1 MSDMSRTQTP
11 AAFVG
16 ALCAT
21 IGLAVVYEAL
31 FALQVIHYPDGATS
45 GTHPQYETHILEIA
59 LIAMT
64 LASVVFLIAVF
75 WPRLRNPLISVKAL
89 WAIPAVTAALV
100 VARLFTFD
108 SYSAPHLVRAS
119 TENGDFLYWW
129 IPIGVMATAVIAL
142 LGRKHPRLAMLVI
155 ATVLF
160 VGAGTA
166 LIIAAFH

>member
-1 MSDMSRTQTP
+1 MDRHQTP
-11 AAFVG
+11 ATFVG

-21 IGLAVVYEAL
+21 IGLAAVYEAL

-45 GTHPQYETHILEIA
+45 GTHPQFETHILELA
-59 LIAMT
+59 VTAMA
-64 LASVVFLIAVF
+64 LASLVFLVAIF
-75 WPRLRNPLISVKAL
+75 SPRLRNPLIGVKAL

-108 SYSAPHLVRAS
+108 PYSAPTLVRAS

-129 IPIGVMATAVIAL
+129 IPIGVMATAAIAL
-142 LGRKHPRLAMLVI
+142 LGRKHPRLAMLAL
-155 ATVLF
+155 ATVLL

>member
-1 MSDMSRTQTP
+1 MHTRQTP

-21 IGLAVVYEAL
+21 IGLAAVYEAL
-31 FALQVIHYPDGATS
+31 FALQVIHYPAGATS

-59 LIAMT
+59 VTAMA
-64 LASVVFLIAVF
+64 LASVVFLVAVF
-75 WPRLRNPLISVKAL
+75 WSRLRIPLIGVRAL

-108 SYSAPHLVRAS
+108 PYVAPQLLRAS
-119 TENGDFLYWW
+119 TENGDFLFWW
-129 IPIGVMATAVIAL
+129 IPIGVMATAVIAF
-142 LGRKHPRLAMLVI
+142 LGRKHPRLAMLVL
-155 ATVLF
+155 ATVLL
-160 VGAGTA
+160 VGASTA